1 MTYEDIMKFVKFM
14 VKTSITFKLIFTK
27 VTKSWEKKEN
37 FHQFHGV
44 WSSMNSDDTKIECSG
59 LY

>member
-1 MTYEDIMKFVKFM
+1 MKFVTFM
-14 VKTSITFKLIFTK
+14 VRTSSSFKLFCTK
-27 VTKSWEKKEN
+27 VTKSWKKKEN

>member
-27 VTKSWEKKEN
+27 VTKSWKKKGKFPAVSCCLE
-37 FHQFHGV
+37 FHEF
-44 WSSMNSDDTKIECSG
+44 
-59 LY
+59 